1 MKRSRVDDPVI
12 AAVPISPTMHPLG
25 LTGADVA
32 DILDFLRD
40 GLTEPRAANE
50 LPPFDRPKLRS
61 EP

>member
-1 MKRSRVDDPVI
+1 
-12 AAVPISPTMHPLG
+12 MHPLE